1 MRGSDVS
8 AIPNSSPAVPAWK
21 FSAAIAAAWL
31 VGFLPLESSPIWIPA
46 AQIHYG
52 VSPVAVGLVASVQSI
67 VASLSATFIAPW
79 LAKRP
84 LRKSLLIAMS
94 MNLLAA
100 LGTATLHPGFAFFIL
115 LRVIDAAGAG
125 VCIASGAILASRTPK
140 PSRSFGAMQFSQIIA
155 NMVVFGLSTKLVVQ
169 YGLPGLY
176 YILVAGMGVLVAVM
190 FFSKGWPA
198 ALLERPRR
206 ESAAPL
212 SLRIILGCCSVA
224 LIYCGFIALVS
235 NANSLGGRAGIDF
248 AHVTMV
254 LAITTAA
261 GALGSLIAIVAAGR
275 VRGAVMI
282 TLAAIG
288 TAGFGLFLVFGGFG
302 FAGLTASLCGVIMF
316 IYVALPNIYTGIA
329 AMDLTGRSAALTQAS
344 QILGPVVGPAVGAMI
359 AVHSVTVFAGLSGLF
374 VTGGIVLSAAAAWPS
389 LQTKLVTNL
398 GDADSSVGSLG
409 RIA

>member
-1 MRGSDVS
+1 
-8 AIPNSSPAVPAWK
+8 VPAWK
-21 FSAAIAAAWL
+21 FSASIAAAWL

-52 VSPVAVGLVASVQSI
+52 VGPVAVGIVASVQSI
-67 VASLSATFIAPW
+67 VASLSATFVAPW

-84 LRKSLLIAMS
+84 LRKPLLIAMS

-100 LGTATLHPGFAFFIL
+100 LATATFYPGFTFFIL
-115 LRVIDAAGAG
+115 LRVVDAAGAG
-125 VCIASGAILASRTPK
+125 VCIASGAMLASRTPK

-155 NMVVFGLSTKLVVQ
+155 NMAIFGFSTKLVVQ

-176 YILVAGMGVLVAVM
+176 YMLVAGMGVLVAIM

-206 ESAAPL
+206 ASAAPL
-212 SLRIILGCCSVA
+212 PIRIILGCASVA

-254 LAITTAA
+254 LAITTPA
-261 GALGSLIAIVAAGR
+261 GALGSLIAIVLAGR

-288 TAGFGLFLVFGGFG
+288 AAGFGLFLVFGGFG
-302 FAGLTASLCGVIMF
+302 FAGLTASLCGVILF

-329 AMDLTGRSAALTQAS
+329 AMDVTGRSAALTQAS
-344 QILGPVVGPAVGAMI
+344 QMLGPVVGPAVGAMI
-359 AVHSVTVFAGLSGLF
+359 AVHSVTAFAGLSGLF
-374 VTGGIVLSAAAAWPS
+374 VTGGIVLGAAAVWPS
-389 LQTKLVTNL
+389 LQTRLTP
-398 GDADSSVGSLG
+398 DSAEAESSVGSLS

>member
-1 MRGSDVS
+1 MS
-8 AIPNSSPAVPAWK
+8 AMPTPSSAVPSWK

-52 VSPVAVGLVASVQSI
+52 VSPVAVGIVASVQSI

-84 LRKSLLIAMS
+84 LRKPLLVAMS

-100 LGTATLHPGFAFFIL
+100 LATATLHPGFAFFIL

-125 VCIASGAILASRTPK
+125 VCIASGAMLASRTPK
-140 PSRSFGAMQFSQIIA
+140 PSRSFGTMQFSQIIA
-155 NMVVFGLSTKLVVQ
+155 NMLVFGLSTKLVVQ

-176 YILVAGMGVLVAVM
+176 AMLVAGMGVLVAVM

-198 ALLERPRR
+198 ALLERPRSD
-206 ESAAPL
+206 SAAPL
-212 SLRIILGCCSVA
+212 PIRIILGCASVA

-235 NANSLGGRAGIDF
+235 NANSLGLRAGIDF
-248 AHVTMV
+248 AHVTLV
-254 LAITTAA
+254 LAITTPA
-261 GALGSLIAIVAAGR
+261 GALGSLIAILVAGR
-275 VRGAVMI
+275 VRGAVII

-302 FAGLTASLCGVIMF
+302 FAGLTASLCGVILF

-329 AMDLTGRSAALTQAS
+329 AMDVTGRSAALTQAS

-359 AVHSVTVFAGLSGLF
+359 AVHSVTAFAGLSGLF
-374 VTGGIVLSAAAAWPS
+374 VTGGIVLGAAAVWPS
-389 LQTKLVTNL
+389 LQTRLT
-398 GDADSSVGSLG
+398 AHAAEAERSVGSLS
-409 RIA
+409 RTA